1 VRDGLY
7 RDLEKGLASFI
18 IKDTSDWSDYPIY
31 VFPRQILYDYLNTGG
46 TIRVYYLHTIS
57 ISILLGNI

>member
-1 VRDGLY
+1 MCDVIPRL
-7 RDLEKGLASFI
+7 RRGLATFV

-57 ISILLGNI
+57 ISTLLGDT